1 MNLAKGKNGNIPE
14 FSPDGIN
21 LNFKLLPLYAN
32 EVIICKFGLF
42 CSANSNSISLENLEV
57 RWEEVEI
64 RAGSIPGYCR
74 KNIRD
79 GPLKLFTR
87 SCAEAC

>member
-1 MNLAKGKNGNIPE
+1 MGHRDIILKLHVWIPYGKIADAYFWGNIPE

-42 CSANSNSISLENLEV
+42 LSANSNSKSLENLEGGWV

-64 RAGSIPGYCR
+64 RAGSG
-74 KNIRD
+74 
-79 GPLKLFTR
+79 
-87 SCAEAC
+87 

>member
-1 MNLAKGKNGNIPE
+1 MSLSGNIPE

-21 LNFKLLPLYAN
+21 LNFKFLPLYAN

-42 CSANSNSISLENLEV
+42 RSANSNSISLENLECGWV

-64 RAGSIPGYCR
+64 RTGSIPGY
-74 KNIRD
+74 
-79 GPLKLFTR
+79 
-87 SCAEAC
+87 

>member
-1 MNLAKGKNGNIPE
+1 MCMMGNIPE

-42 CSANSNSISLENLEV
+42 RSANSNSISLENLE
-57 RWEEVEI
+57 
-64 RAGSIPGYCR
+64 GSSPA
-74 KNIRD
+74 KSHA
-79 GPLKLFTR
+79 TR
-87 SCAEAC
+87 V

>member
-1 MNLAKGKNGNIPE
+1 MGNIPE

-21 LNFKLLPLYAN
+21 FIFKLLPLYAN

-42 CSANSNSISLENLEV
+42 RSANSNSLSLENLEGGWV

-64 RAGSIPGYCR
+64 QTGSIPGYCLFVF
-74 KNIRD
+74 I
-79 GPLKLFTR
+79 PKLY
-87 SCAEAC
+87 SD